1 MKIKDR
7 LEFVSKPDVY
17 TAAGNESVLNAAK
30 TMSDR
35 NIGSVVVVEGD
46 RKVIGLVT
54 ERDLLRRV
62 IAAGR
67 DPAETTLKDI
77 MSTDLKL
84 ANQNDEVAEW
94 LRIMSNERFRRL
106 PVVDD
111 DRRLVTIMTQ
121 GDFVSY
127 TWPQLL
133 TVASAKVEE
142 RIGSNNQHLLIL
154 GGALLYAVAMVFL
167 LR

>member
-7 LEFVSKPDVY
+7 LEFVSKPNVY
-17 TAAGNESVLNAAK
+17 TAAENESVLNAAK
-30 TMSDR
+30 TMSER
-35 NIGSVVVVEGD
+35 NIGSVVVIEDD
-46 RKVIGLVT
+46 RKVVGLVT
-54 ERDLLRRV
+54 ERDLLRRI

-67 DPAETTLKDI
+67 DPAQTKLADI
-77 MSTDLKL
+77 MSTELKL

-111 DRRLVTIMTQ
+111 DGRLVTIMTQ

-127 TWPQLL
+127 TWPELL
-133 TVASAKVEE
+133 KVASAKVEE
-142 RIGSNNQHLLIL
+142 KVGSNNQHLLIL